1 MKAVKFLLLA
11 ASAMCIS
18 RPRGFGHGHG
28 HGHGHAFGLNKPG
41 KFDNKKHH
49 PKKMK
54 KPDQNQQLRQQ
65 LNDLLEP
72 KYEFLLEMKDKMQN
86 QGLTE
91 DELRGLIKA
100 VPELQYVE
108 EYVDNIMQTQQN
120 GKVSIS
126 NLQEKIDDLT
136 E

>member
-28 HGHGHAFGLNKPG
+28 HGRGHAFGLNKPH
-41 KFDNKKHH
+41 KFENKHH

-54 KPDQNQQLRQQ
+54 KPDPKEQLKLQ

-91 DELRGLIKA
+91 EELRGVIKA

-108 EYVDNIMQTQQN
+108 EYVDDIMQTQQN
-120 GKVSIS
+120 GKVSFT
-126 NLQEKIDDLT
+126 NLQEKTDDLT

>member
-11 ASAMCIS
+11 ASAMCVS
-18 RPRGFGHGHG
+18 RREQ
-28 HGHGHAFGLNKPG
+28 AFGLNKPG
-41 KFDNKKHH
+41 KFENKKHH

-54 KPDQNQQLRQQ
+54 KPDQKQQLKQQ

-72 KYEFLLEMKDKMQN
+72 KYEFLLEMLDKMQN

-91 DELRGLIKA
+91 DELRGVIKA

-108 EYVDNIMQTQQN
+108 EYVDDIMQNQQN
-120 GKVSIS
+120 GKVSL
-126 NLQEKIDDLT
+126 NDLQEKINELT

>member
-28 HGHGHAFGLNKPG
+28 KGHAFGLFKPG
-41 KFDNKKHH
+41 KFDKKKPH

-54 KPDQNQQLRQQ
+54 KPDPKEQLKLQ

-91 DELRGLIKA
+91 DELRGVIKA

-108 EYVDNIMQTQQN
+108 EYVDNIMQAQQN